1 MPSPAGAPTFP
12 SSVGS
17 ACPGLS
23 RYGAS
28 SLQDGQVHLVTLLD
42 ETTTAECRQEV
53 AINLVKL
60 FLGQGLV
67 KEFLDL
73 LFELELAKPC
83 KAGVGSGAGGFL
95 IISWGC
101 KTSRAFCGDFFGSD
115 G

>member
-1 MPSPAGAPTFP
+1 M
-12 SSVGS
+12 
-17 ACPGLS
+17 
-23 RYGAS
+23 
-28 SLQDGQVHLVTLLD
+28 HLVTLLD

-95 IISWGC
+95 IVSWGC

>member
-1 MPSPAGAPTFP
+1 MVF
-12 SSVGS
+12 
-17 ACPGLS
+17 ACLRLS
-23 RYGAS
+23 HHGAS
-28 SLQDGQVHLVTLLD
+28 PLQDGQVHLVTLLD

-60 FLGQGLV
+60 FLGQGLA

-83 KAGVGSGAGGFL
+83 KAGVEASYHLLGLQNLQGL
-95 IISWGC
+95 VWG
-101 KTSRAFCGDFFGSD
+101 FFGSD

>member
-1 MPSPAGAPTFP
+1 M
-12 SSVGS
+12 
-17 ACPGLS
+17 
-23 RYGAS
+23 
-28 SLQDGQVHLVTLLD
+28 HLVTLLD

-60 FLGQGLV
+60 FLGQGLA

-83 KAGVGSGAGGFL
+83 KAAVEASYHLLGLQNLQGLV
-95 IISWGC
+95 WG
-101 KTSRAFCGDFFGSD
+101 FFGSD